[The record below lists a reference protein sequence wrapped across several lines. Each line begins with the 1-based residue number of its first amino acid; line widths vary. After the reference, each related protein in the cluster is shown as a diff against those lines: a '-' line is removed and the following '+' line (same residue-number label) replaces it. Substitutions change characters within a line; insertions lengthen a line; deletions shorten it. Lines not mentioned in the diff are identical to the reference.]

1 MPQAT
6 IGSKASLF
14 CSSAVIDGKE
24 ITSDQRLQDLAGS
37 KGTIL
42 FFYPKDFTYVCPTE
56 LWAFQA
62 QSKAFEALGIAVIG
76 CSTDTAETHLAWL
89 RTPRSEGGIQG
100 ITYPLLADESKEIA
114 YNYGVL
120 GGSYTFSEDRQQ
132 MSFSGNCPVAYR
144 GTFFID
150 QAGIIRYISI
160 NELSLGRN
168 VAELLRIVQMWQHV
182 QAHGEVC
189 PAGWQPGAQAM
200 QATPGG
206 VADYMKQNN

>member
-1 MPQAT
+1 MPQAI
-6 IGSKASLF
+6 IGSKAPLF
-14 CSSAVIDGKE
+14 STSAVLGGKH
-24 ITSDQRLQDLAGS
+24 ISADLRLQDLAGS
-37 KGTIL
+37 KGIVL

-62 QSKAFEALGIAVIG
+62 QREAFEALGVAVVG

-89 RTPRSEGGIQG
+89 RTPLDQGGIQG

-132 MSFSGNCPVAYR
+132 MTFVGNCPVAYR

-150 QAGIIRYISI
+150 ETGIIRHASI

-168 VAELLRIVQMWQHV
+168 VQELLRIVGMWQHV

-189 PAGWQPGAQAM
+189 PAGWQPGTKGM
-200 QATPGG
+200 KATPEG
-206 VADYMKQNN
+206 VADYMKRNN